1 MQLSEKPLSN
11 QINGIDIFQYK
22 ALLPSNRTHVRS
34 WKKNQIRMSDP
45 KKFNDMFD
53 LNIKIIDQT
62 KYGPYRDLHALR
74 NLIKVM
80 FGDNPTIWAWFFSP
94 SLFKDIQAWAYDALP
109 GDMEALITSIKTC
122 VSDFGVSCFTHD
134 GTHPLMWSH
143 YANRHTGYIVKY
155 KLNQIELAQNQTPIT
170 LSSNVEYTAKLPTLC
185 ISEALLTP
193 HQALERLLCTKST
206 HWAYEN
212 EIRLISPNYKDKIL
226 EIPQGLTMQAIIAG
240 ERMNDKD
247 LTLLARK
254 AKQFGVPMFQAK
266 ANNSYEITIDNKYP
280 NK

>member
-1 MQLSEKPLSN
+1 
-11 QINGIDIFQYK
+11 
-22 ALLPSNRTHVRS
+22 
-34 WKKNQIRMSDP
+34 MSDP
-45 KKFNDMFD
+45 KKFNDLFD

-62 KYGPYRDLHALR
+62 EYGPYADLHALR

-80 FGDNPTIWAWFFSP
+80 LDDNRIINAWFFSP
-94 SLFKDIQAWAYDALP
+94 SLFMDIKAWADYGLP
-109 GDMEALITSIKTC
+109 GDMEALITSIQAC

-143 YANRHTGYIVKY
+143 YANRHTGYVVKY
-155 KLNQIELAQNQTPIT
+155 RLNQMELAQNGTPTT
-170 LSSNVEYTAKLPTLC
+170 LSRDVEYTAKLPTICL
-185 ISEALLTP
+185 SEALLTP
-193 HQALERLLCTKST
+193 HQSLERLLCTKST
-206 HWAYEN
+206 YWAYEN

-240 ERMNDKD
+240 ERMNEKD

-266 ANNSYEITIDNKYP
+266 ANDSYEITIDNEYK
-280 NK
+280 